1 LGKNGD
7 ISDDFLRLAVGSVI
21 YSIGDDIEVVNGLI
35 TQASDNGLIMRTAHL
50 EYETP
55 AYSARHQWRDDRARC
70 PMEDVALPSAK
81 VPRLAGLKKIEGK
94 PVELLVHGRNIGDD
108 ALLIVQ
114 LTDEGFELNDVVDML
129 STSELYQQGDMVKLI
144 TGKSVR
150 TVRRLLKEG
159 KPVRLD
165 PQQSVIA
172 YQYALVLELA
182 IRAFGGQPRAEDW
195 LQKPSTY
202 FYGHV
207 PLELTLHPLGFQMV
221 EQYLQQ
227 LIYGVYP

>member
-1 LGKNGD
+1 LRESGD
-7 ISDDFLRLAVGSVI
+7 ISDDFFRLVVGSVI
-21 YSIGDDIEVVNGLI
+21 YSIGCDIEVVNGLDV
-35 TQASDNGLIMRTAHL
+35 QASDNGWIMRTAHL

-55 AYSARHQWRDDRARC
+55 AYSTCHQWRADRARC
-70 PMEDVALPSAK
+70 PMEDVTLPSAK
-81 VPRLAGLKKIEGK
+81 VPRLTGLKKVAGK

-108 ALLIVQ
+108 AMMIVH
-114 LTDEGFELNDVVDML
+114 LTNEGFELKDVVDML
-129 STSELYQQGDMVKLI
+129 STCELYQQGDVVKLI

-150 TVRRLLKEG
+150 TIRRLLKEDE
-159 KPVRLD
+159 PIRLD

-195 LQKPSTY
+195 MQKPSTY
-202 FYGHV
+202 FHGHV

-221 EQYLQQ
+221 EQYLVQ

>member
-1 LGKNGD
+1 MRENGD
-7 ISDDFLRLAVGSVI
+7 ISDDFFRLVVGSVI
-21 YSIGDDIEVVNGLI
+21 YSIGCDIEVVNGLDV
-35 TQASDNGLIMRTAHL
+35 QASDNGWIMRTAHL

-55 AYSARHQWRDDRARC
+55 AYSTCHQWRADRARC

-81 VPRLAGLKKIEGK
+81 VPRLTGLKKVAGK

-108 ALLIVQ
+108 AMLIVH
-114 LTDEGFELNDVVDML
+114 LTNEGFELKDVVDML
-129 STSELYQQGDMVKLI
+129 STSGLYQQGDVVKLI

-150 TVRRLLKEG
+150 TIRRLLKADE
-159 KPVRLD
+159 PIRLD

-172 YQYALVLELA
+172 YQFALVLELA
-182 IRAFGGQPRAEDW
+182 TRAFGGQPRAEDW
-195 LQKPSTY
+195 MQKPSTY
-202 FYGHV
+202 FHGHV

-221 EQYLQQ
+221 EQYLMQ